1 MAKNT
6 DEKLNIQEA
15 ITAFVKDDI
24 SKAGINL
31 FTVLG
36 YDTSLQAP
44 LDDKTYEEFKGNYI
58 ETSPNAE
65 RFSEDKAMTN
75 EWKSI
80 DILFQLTDNSFSGQL
95 QLFDSKLDPLNPQS
109 YLCFAIELHGN
120 EYTKSQI
127 ANITREVNKLFP
139 IPIFIVYKYGEYL
152 TLAIINRRVNKRDND
167 KDVLEKVTLIKDI
180 IFAKPHRA
188 HIEILYDMNLKQL
201 EAQIKFS
208 VTNFSS
214 LHKAW
219 SEILDTQTLN
229 KRFYTEL
236 SNWYF
241 WAIKTVVYPGYEME
255 AEKNSLFTKED
266 KLREYNA
273 KNLIRLLTRLL
284 FVWFIKEKDLIP
296 EELFDEQKIHNLI
309 TTFNPEY
316 NTTEDKANPAASSFY
331 YKAILQNLFFASLNA
346 EQGKRAFRIDGQN
359 QNATSLMRYKRY
371 HKTPDDF
378 IKLIE
383 SKVPFMNGGLFEC
396 LDQQDD
402 ERKGKKGGAI
412 INYEDGFSD
421 RKNNEL
427 FVPDYIFFGKDVK
440 VDLSSEYDD
449 KKKKDVTVNG
459 IINILQKYKFT
470 IAENTPVEEDIA
482 LDPEL
487 LGRVFEN
494 LLASYNPE
502 TKTNARK
509 QTGSF
514 YTPRPIVEYMVD
526 ESLKAYLK
534 TKIKDAALSKSSL
547 EEITKSVEEIEN
559 NLDSKLDNLIAYNE
573 SEPEF
578 SDEERFQILKYI
590 DECKILDPAC
600 GSGAFPMGILQK
612 MVYVIHKLDPQ
623 NDNWK
628 QIQIQKISNDTKL
641 TPKEKNDLQKELLTV
656 FDDNELDYAR
666 KLYLIENCIHGIDIQ
681 PIATQ
686 ISRLRF
692 FISLIVD
699 QKVDGNKANFGV
711 RPLPNLENRFVT
723 ANSLIGLN
731 EETATLFD
739 KDIEPLMERLQTV
752 RHNLFNAKSPKY
764 KFELKQED
772 KQIRQELEQTLMSLG
787 FGKENAKLI
796 STWDPYDKNRSAEF
810 FDAEWMFGVKDGFD
824 VVIGN
829 PPYIRIQ
836 TLNNI
841 DSRLV
846 KKYNEDYSEITV
858 GNYDLYLLFMYF
870 SLHIIK
876 STGIVNYIQPNK
888 FMLATMGTKIRN
900 ILKKQKFVKRIIDF
914 GTNQIFETATT
925 YTCLVFLSKNKEES
939 FELKKFNLDEDFLD
953 FRNIS
958 FVDIPFNS
966 LPDTANWTLA
976 TGTSN
981 IIVEKIKSQKYK
993 FHEITDK
1000 IFKGSSTGNDKIFLF
1015 DKISENES
1023 TYTVKSETVKASFC
1037 IEKEICRKFLY
1048 GESVLRYSEPIPAKL
1063 LLFPYHISNGKHIL
1077 YSSSELKKQYPLAFE
1092 YLELQKDLLLS
1103 RKLPLTDENYFK
1115 FSAARSLNDYEQPKI
1130 LIPDMLVSNRIG
1142 FDINGD
1148 FFTGPAIHCP
1158 VFNTVGKEMHQKVYL
1173 GLLNSKVFWYFISKT
1188 STALRGDA
1196 YRLTPE
1202 FLNDFAFPSLSPEQQ
1217 KHIIELVDKILAEK
1231 KNDREADTSEL
1242 EHKIDELVYKLYGL
1256 TDEEIAVVEGR

>member
-6 DEKLNIQEA
+6 DEKLSIQEA
-15 ITAFVKDDI
+15 IKAFSKENI
-24 SKAGINL
+24 SNAGINL
-31 FTVLG
+31 FSVLG

-44 LDDKTYEEFKGNYI
+44 LDIKTYTEFKENYI
-58 ETSPNAE
+58 DTSPSSD
-65 RFSEDKAMTN
+65 RFSEEKALVSD
-75 EWKSI
+75 WKSI
-80 DILFQLTDNSFSGQL
+80 DILFQLTDDSFSNQP
-95 QLFDSKLDPLNPQS
+95 QLFDSTFNKLNPQS
-109 YLCFAIELHGN
+109 YLCFAIELDKE
-120 EYTKSQI
+120 EYSKSQI
-127 ANITREVNKLFP
+127 ANITREINKLFS
-139 IPIFIVYKYGEYL
+139 IPIIIIFKYAKSL
-152 TLAIINRRVNKRDND
+152 TLSVINRRVNKRDNER
-167 KDVLEKVTLIKDI
+167 DVLEKVTLIKDI
-180 IFAKPHRA
+180 FYEKPHRA
-188 HIEILYDMNLKQL
+188 HIEILFDMSLSQL
-201 EAQIKFS
+201 STEYTIY
-208 VTNFSS
+208 NFET

-219 SEILDTQTLN
+219 SEVLDTQTLN

-266 KLREYNA
+266 KLREHNA

-296 EELFDEQKIHNLI
+296 EELFEEQAINDLI
-309 TTFNPEY
+309 TSFEPDNY
-316 NTTEDKANPAASSFY
+316 YSSDAINKEIKSIY

-346 EQGKRAFRIDGQN
+346 EQGKRAFRLDGQN
-359 QNATSLMRYKRY
+359 QNATSLMRYQRF
-371 HKTPDDF
+371 HKTPNNF
-378 IKLIE
+378 VELIE

-396 LDQQDD
+396 LDSQDD
-402 ERKGKKGGAI
+402 EKKGKKGGAI

-421 RKNNEL
+421 RKDNEL
-427 FVPDYIFFGKDVK
+427 FVPDYIFFRKDVK

-534 TKIKDAALSKSSL
+534 TKIKDAALSKGSL

-628 QIQIQKISNDTKL
+628 QIQIQKISNDANL
-641 TPKEKNDLQKELLTV
+641 TPKEKNELQSELLTV

-699 QKVDGNKANFGV
+699 QKVDDNKANFGI

-731 EETATLFD
+731 DDTGYLAENEILD
-739 KDIEPLMERLQTV
+739 LKKELSTV
-752 RHNLFNAKSPKY
+752 RHKLFNAKSPSY
-764 KFELKQED
+764 KFELKQKD
-772 KQIRQELEQTLMSLG
+772 KEIRKMMEQALLESG
-787 FGKENAKLI
+787 FGKENASMI

-810 FDAEWMFGVKDGFD
+810 FDAEWMFGIKDGFD
-824 VVIGN
+824 IVIGN
-829 PPYIRIQ
+829 PPYISAPAQIADKGMNKQRQKLVDSKRFKSLYQKWDIYIVFIELGIQ
-836 TLNNI
+836 LSKQNGIITMIVPYPLTNQLYAKVLRKMLVEEYDMFELCDLN
-841 DSRLV
+841 
-846 KKYNEDYSEITV
+846 
-858 GNYDLYLLFMYF
+858 
-870 SLHIIK
+870 
-876 STGIVNYIQPNK
+876 
-888 FMLATMGTKIRN
+888 GTKIFDN
-900 ILKKQKFVKRIIDF
+900 
-914 GTNQIFETATT
+914 ATVSN
-925 YTCLVFLSKNKEES
+925 C
-939 FELKKFNLDEDFLD
+939 
-953 FRNIS
+953 
-958 FVDIPFNS
+958 IPFIRK
-966 LPDTANWTLA
+966 T
-976 TGTSN
+976 TS
-981 IIVEKIKSQKYK
+981 KGKSW
-993 FHEITDK
+993 I
-1000 IFKGSSTGNDKIFLF
+1000 SN
-1015 DKISENES
+1015 ISENWEIS
-1023 TYTVKSETVKASFC
+1023 RTFEQPHTELVQDEKTYVWNVTQEKRETNRHADMHVLGDYCYVSYGLRPNSDEKTAKGEFKKEDLISDVEDGTPRRKYIEAKD
-1037 IEKEICRKFLY
+1037 IEKYKITRIRYLEY
-1048 GESVLRYSEPIPAKL
+1048 GTSRSPEKLVRPTFDKWFEPAKL
-1063 LLFPYHISNGKHIL
+1063 FFNRLGDLVGTVDFDNKYLHNDSIIGAALWKDLKGVENKSIASSIKKFSSMPRYEMEELSKTVDLRYLLGVMNSRYASVLLTNLRGGDYHILPGT
-1077 YSSSELKKQYPLAFE
+1077 YS
-1092 YLELQKDLLLS
+1092 
-1103 RKLPLTDENYFK
+1103 
-1115 FSAARSLNDYEQPKI
+1115 
-1130 LIPDMLVSNRIG
+1130 
-1142 FDINGD
+1142 
-1148 FFTGPAIHCP
+1148 
-1158 VFNTVGKEMHQKVYL
+1158 
-1173 GLLNSKVFWYFISKT
+1173 
-1188 STALRGDA
+1188 
-1196 YRLTPE
+1196 
-1202 FLNDFAFPSLSPEQQ
+1202 
-1217 KHIIELVDKILAEK
+1217 
-1231 KNDREADTSEL
+1231 
-1242 EHKIDELVYKLYGL
+1242 
-1256 TDEEIAVVEGR
+1256 

>member
-58 ETSPNAE
+58 ENSPNAE

-109 YLCFAIELHGN
+109 YLGFAIELHGN

-188 HIEILYDMNLKQL
+188 HIEILYDMSLKQL

-219 SEILDTQTLN
+219 SEVLDTQTLN

-266 KLREYNA
+266 KLREHNT

-284 FVWFIKEKDLIP
+284 FVWFIKEKGLIP
-296 EELFDEQKIHNLI
+296 EELFDEQVINNLI
-309 TTFNPEY
+309 TSFEPEKY
-316 NTTEDKANPAASSFY
+316 YSSDAMNIENKSIY

-346 EQGKRAFRIDGQN
+346 EHGKRAFRLDGQN
-359 QNATSLMRYKRY
+359 QNATSLMRYQRF
-371 HKTPDDF
+371 HKNPHGF
-378 IKLIE
+378 VELIE

-396 LDQQDD
+396 LDSQDD
-402 ERKGKKGGAI
+402 ERKGRKGGALV
-412 INYEDGFSD
+412 NYEDGFSD
-421 RKNNEL
+421 REDNKL
-427 FVPDYIFFGKDVK
+427 FVPDYVFFGKNIK
-440 VDLSSEYDD
+440 VDLSTEYDD
-449 KKKKDVTVNG
+449 KKKKDVIVNG
-459 IINILQKYKFT
+459 IIHILQKYKFT

-534 TKIKDAALSKSSL
+534 TRIKKSAISTGSL
-547 EEITKSVEEIEN
+547 EEATIALEKNGGT
-559 NLDSKLDNLIAYNE
+559 LDSKLDNLVAYNE
-573 SEPEF
+573 LEPEF
-578 SDEERFQILKYI
+578 TEDECFQILQYI
-590 DECKILDPAC
+590 DECRILDPAC

-612 MVYVIHKLDPQ
+612 MVYLIHKLDPQ
-623 NDNWK
+623 NDSWK
-628 QIQIQKISNDTKL
+628 QIQIQKISNDPKL
-641 TPKEKNDLQKELLTV
+641 TPKEKNGLQREILSV

-699 QKVDGNKANFGV
+699 QKVDSTKPNFGV

-723 ANSLIGLN
+723 ANSLIGLD

-739 KDIEPLMERLQTV
+739 KDIEPLMERLQKV
-752 RHNLFNAKSPKY
+752 RHNLFNAKTPEY
-764 KFELKQED
+764 KFDLRQED
-772 KQIRQELEQTLMSLG
+772 KAIRMELEAELVRNG
-787 FGKENAKLI
+787 FGQKNAKLL
-796 STWDPYDKNRSAEF
+796 STWDPYDKNKTADF
-810 FDAEWMFGVKDGFD
+810 FDAEWMFGIKDGFD
-824 VVIGN
+824 IVIGN
-829 PPYIRIQ
+829 PPYVNINTMSQMHEVFKQIYPEIHTGYNDLMYYFICQGIRLLSYNGIQ
-836 TLNNI
+836 TFITSNYFLGNDYAKKLRLFLNDKLEKVINFH
-841 DSRLV
+841 
-846 KKYNEDYSEITV
+846 NATV
-858 GNYDLYLLFMYF
+858 
-870 SLHIIK
+870 
-876 STGIVNYIQPNK
+876 
-888 FMLATMGTKIRN
+888 
-900 ILKKQKFVKRIIDF
+900 
-914 GTNQIFETATT
+914 FESASVHTA
-925 YTCLVFLSKNKEES
+925 
-939 FELKKFNLDEDFLD
+939 
-953 FRNIS
+953 IS
-958 FVDIPFNS
+958 F
-966 LPDTANWTLA
+966 TKKK
-976 TGTSN
+976 TG
-981 IIVEKIKSQKYK
+981 
-993 FHEITDK
+993 TDK
-1000 IFKGSSTGNDKIFLF
+1000 IKFYTYKKDFLNTLELNDDYEYCELERKKLSDTWIVSNVQSFKIIEKMKKNSVLLGSISEIAKGAETGKNGIFSVPKAIIEANNIELEIVRQCIKNSHIQRYVINKIDLWLIYCDNDFSKTKYPNAYAYLEKFKNELLERRGPKTGEYEWWRLHRPSDKIIHDAKEKLVVPYRADHNRFAY
-1015 DKISENES
+1015 DNEQCFNDGGDIRAIVIKKYS
-1023 TYTVKSETVKASFC
+1023 GYS
-1037 IEKEICRKFLY
+1037 IKF
-1048 GESVLRYSEPIPAKL
+1048 I
-1063 LLFPYHISNGKHIL
+1063 
-1077 YSSSELKKQYPLAFE
+1077 
-1092 YLELQKDLLLS
+1092 
-1103 RKLPLTDENYFK
+1103 
-1115 FSAARSLNDYEQPKI
+1115 
-1130 LIPDMLVSNRIG
+1130 
-1142 FDINGD
+1142 
-1148 FFTGPAIHCP
+1148 
-1158 VFNTVGKEMHQKVYL
+1158 L
-1173 GLLNSKVFWYFISKT
+1173 GLLNSTLLDWFYGFIGKPKGNAREYFNKPLAEIPIPT
-1188 STALRGDA
+1188 TTA
-1196 YRLTPE
+1196 
-1202 FLNDFAFPSLSPEQQ
+1202 EQQ
-1217 KHIIELVDKILAEK
+1217 KPIIDLVDKILAAK
-1231 KNDREADTSEL
+1231 KADTTSDTSEL
-1242 EHKIDELVYKLYGL
+1242 EHEIDELVYKLYGL

>member
-15 ITAFVKDDI
+15 ITAFAKDDI

-36 YDTSLQAP
+36 YDTSLQAS

-58 ETSPNAE
+58 ENSPNAE
-65 RFSEDKAMTN
+65 RFSEEKAMTN

-80 DILFQLTDNSFSGQL
+80 DILFQLTDDSFSGQL

-139 IPIFIVYKYGEYL
+139 IPIFIVFKYEEYL
-152 TLAIINRRVNKRDND
+152 TLAIINRRVNKRDNN

-188 HIEILYDMNLKQL
+188 HVEILYDMSLKQL
-201 EAQIKFS
+201 ETQIKFS
-208 VTNFSS
+208 VTNFDL

-219 SEILDTQTLN
+219 SEVLDTQTLN

-241 WAIKTVVYPGYEME
+241 WAIKTVVYPGSKME
-255 AEKNSLFTKED
+255 ADQNSLFMED
-266 KLREYNA
+266 EKSREHNA

-316 NTTEDKANPAASSFY
+316 NTTEDKANPSASSCY

-371 HKTPDDF
+371 HKNPDDF

-402 ERKGKKGGAI
+402 ERKGKKGGALV
-412 INYEDGFSD
+412 NYEDGFSD
-421 RKNNEL
+421 REDNKL
-427 FVPDYIFFGKDVK
+427 FVPDFIFFGKNIK

-459 IINILQKYKFT
+459 IVNILQKYKFT

-534 TKIKDAALSKSSL
+534 TKIKDAALSKGSL

-573 SEPEF
+573 KEPEF
-578 SDEERFQILKYI
+578 TAEERFQILQYI

-628 QIQIQKISNDTKL
+628 QIQIQKISKDAKL
-641 TPKEKNDLQKELLTV
+641 TPKEKNELQKELLTV

-699 QKVDGNKANFGV
+699 QTVDSDKSNFGV

-723 ANSLIGLN
+723 ANSLIGLD

-739 KDIEPLMERLQTV
+739 KDIEPLTERLQKV

-764 KFELKQED
+764 KFELRQED
-772 KQIRQELEQTLMSLG
+772 KAIRTELEAALVKNG
-787 FGKENAKLI
+787 FGQKNAKLL
-796 STWDPYDKNRSAEF
+796 STWDPYDKNKTADF
-810 FDAEWMFGVKDGFD
+810 FDAEWMFGIKDGFD

-829 PPYIRIQ
+829 PPYISAPAQIADKGMNLQRQKLVESKRFKSLYQKWDIYVVFIELGLQ
-836 TLNNI
+836 LCKQNGIITMIVPYPLTNQLYAKVLRKMLVEEYDMFELCDLN
-841 DSRLV
+841 
-846 KKYNEDYSEITV
+846 
-858 GNYDLYLLFMYF
+858 
-870 SLHIIK
+870 
-876 STGIVNYIQPNK
+876 
-888 FMLATMGTKIRN
+888 GTKIFDN
-900 ILKKQKFVKRIIDF
+900 
-914 GTNQIFETATT
+914 ATVSN
-925 YTCLVFLSKNKEES
+925 C
-939 FELKKFNLDEDFLD
+939 
-953 FRNIS
+953 
-958 FVDIPFNS
+958 IPFIRKI
-966 LPDTANWTLA
+966 
-976 TGTSN
+976 TS
-981 IIVEKIKSQKYK
+981 KGKSW
-993 FHEITDK
+993 I
-1000 IFKGSSTGNDKIFLF
+1000 SN
-1015 DKISENES
+1015 ISENWEIS
-1023 TYTVKSETVKASFC
+1023 RSFEQPHAELVQDEKTYVWNVTQEKRETNRHKNMHVLGDYCYISVGMVLNADEKKAKGEFTKDDLISEKQDKIHCKKYVEGKDLERYL
-1037 IEKEICRKFLY
+1037 IKRVRFLEY
-1048 GESVLRYSEPIPAKL
+1048 GTERCPAKIRRPT
-1063 LLFPYHISNGKHIL
+1063 FPEL
-1077 YSSSELKKQYPLAFE
+1077 YSSKKLMVNGLGEFKVVLDDNGEFCSNHKGQLCIPWKELHEVNNKSIEGSIRKFSS
-1092 YLELQKDLLLS
+1092 LS
-1103 RKLPLTDENYFK
+1103 RLEMEKLSKTVDLHYLLGIMNSCYASVLLTNL
-1115 FSAARSLNDYEQPKI
+1115 R
-1130 LIPDMLVSNRIG
+1130 G
-1142 FDINGD
+1142 GD
-1148 FFTGPAIHCP
+1148 FNI
-1158 VFNTVGKEMHQKVYL
+1158 Y
-1173 GLLNSKVFWYFISKT
+1173 
-1188 STALRGDA
+1188 
-1196 YRLTPE
+1196 PE
-1202 FLNDFAFPSLSPEQQ
+1202 HIRNIPIPSATPEQQ
-1217 KHIIELVDKILAEK
+1217 KPIIDLVDKILDAK
-1231 KNDREADTSEL
+1231 KADATADTSEL
-1242 EHKIDELVYKLYGL
+1242 ERKVDDLVYELYGL
-1256 TDEEIAVVEGR
+1256 TEDEIAVVEGR

>member
-6 DEKLNIQEA
+6 DEKLSIQEA
-15 ITAFVKDDI
+15 IKAFSNENI
-24 SKAGINL
+24 SNAGINL
-31 FTVLG
+31 FSVLG

-44 LDDKTYEEFKGNYI
+44 LDKKTYAEFKENYI
-58 ETSPNAE
+58 DTSPSSD
-65 RFSEDKAMTN
+65 RFSEEKALVSD
-75 EWKSI
+75 WKSI
-80 DILFQLTDNSFSGQL
+80 DILFQLTDDSFSNQP
-95 QLFDSKLDPLNPQS
+95 QLFDSTFNKLNPQS
-109 YLCFAIELHGN
+109 YLCFAIELN
-120 EYTKSQI
+120 KEEYSKSQI
-127 ANITREVNKLFP
+127 ANITREINKLFS
-139 IPIFIVYKYGEYL
+139 IPIIIIFKYAKSL
-152 TLAIINRRVNKRDND
+152 TLSVINRRVNKRDNER
-167 KDVLEKVTLIKDI
+167 DVLEKVTLIKDI
-180 IFAKPHRA
+180 FYEKPHRA
-188 HIEILYDMNLKQL
+188 HIEILFDMSLAQL
-201 EAQIKFS
+201 STEYTIY
-208 VTNFSS
+208 NFET

-219 SEILDTQTLN
+219 SKVLDTQTLN

-266 KLREYNA
+266 KLREHNA

-296 EELFDEQKIHNLI
+296 EELFEEQAINDLI
-309 TTFNPEY
+309 TSFEP
-316 NTTEDKANPAASSFY
+316 DKYYSSDAINKESKSIY

-346 EQGKRAFRIDGQN
+346 EQGKRAFRLDGQN
-359 QNATSLMRYKRY
+359 QNATSLMRYQRF
-371 HKTPDDF
+371 HKTPNNF
-378 IKLIE
+378 VELIE

-396 LDQQDD
+396 LDSQDD
-402 ERKGKKGGAI
+402 EKKGKKGGAI

-421 RKNNEL
+421 RKDNEL
-427 FVPDYIFFGKDVK
+427 FVPDYVFFGKEIR

-534 TKIKDAALSKSSL
+534 TKIKDAALSKGTL

-628 QIQIQKISNDTKL
+628 QIQIQKISNDANL
-641 TPKEKNDLQKELLTV
+641 TPKEKNELQSELLTV

-699 QKVDGNKANFGV
+699 QKVDDNKANFGI

-731 EETATLFD
+731 DETATLFD
-739 KDIEPLMERLQTV
+739 KEIEPLMSRLQKV

-772 KQIRQELEQTLMSLG
+772 KQIRKELEDTLISLG

-796 STWDPYDKNRSAEF
+796 SIWDPYDKNRSAEF
-810 FDAEWMFGVKDGFD
+810 FDAEWMFGIKDGFD

-829 PPYIRIQ
+829 PPYIPTEKISKDEKKLFSKIYKSAFGRINIYPLFYELGIKL
-836 TLNNI
+836 LNRNGI
-841 DSRLV
+841 LAYITPYTIMKNQYYIAARKVILEESKIQILV
-846 KKYNEDYSEITV
+846 DFEN
-858 GNYDLYLLFMYF
+858 
-870 SLHIIK
+870 K
-876 STGIVNYIQPNK
+876 S
-888 FMLATMGTKIRN
+888 
-900 ILKKQKFVKRIIDF
+900 
-914 GTNQIFETATT
+914 IFENATVDSII
-925 YTCLVFLSKNKEES
+925 LILSKGGNNSSFSYVSKILDLENEEYETKNVLLS
-939 FELKKFNLDEDFLD
+939 SIMEKKDL
-953 FRNIS
+953 S
-958 FVDIPFNS
+958 FVDTESNSISSKLSENTILLSEIINFKQGIITGGNKKFISKEKTKISRKVLTGSNFNKYS
-966 LPDTANWTLA
+966 LVWDGNYVLYDIEKLHRARTPEIFEQT
-976 TGTSN
+976 
-981 IIVEKIKSQKYK
+981 EKIILRQ
-993 FHEITDK
+993 T
-1000 IFKGSSTGNDKIFLF
+1000 GSYPIATID
-1015 DKISENES
+1015 DEQY
-1023 TYTVKSETVKASFC
+1023 YTLDTV
-1037 IEKEICRKFLY
+1037 
-1048 GESVLRYSEPIPAKL
+1048 
-1063 LLFPYHISNGKHIL
+1063 HNG
-1077 YSSSELKKQYPLAFE
+1077 
-1092 YLELQKDLLLS
+1092 
-1103 RKLPLTDENYFK
+1103 
-1115 FSAARSLNDYEQPKI
+1115 I
-1130 LIPDMLVSNRIG
+1130 LINKD
-1142 FDINGD
+1142 FDIRY
-1148 FFTGPAIHCP
+1148 
-1158 VFNTVGKEMHQKVYL
+1158 VL
-1173 GLLNSKVFWYFISKT
+1173 GLLNSQLLRYIYENSINETGKVFAQVKIIYINPLPIKVVT
-1188 STALRGDA
+1188 K
-1196 YRLTPE
+1196 
-1202 FLNDFAFPSLSPEQQ
+1202 EQQ
-1217 KHIIELVDKILAEK
+1217 QEIITLVDKILAAK
-1231 KNDREADTSEL
+1231 KADSSADTTEW
-1242 EHKIDELVYKLYGL
+1242 EKQIDQKVYELYGL
-1256 TDEEIAVVEGR
+1256 TEEEIATVEGK

>member
-6 DEKLNIQEA
+6 DEKLNILEA
-15 ITAFVKDDI
+15 IKAFANDDI
-24 SKAGINL
+24 TNAGINL
-31 FTVLG
+31 FSVLG

-44 LDDKTYEEFKGNYI
+44 LDKKTYMEFKENYI
-58 ETSPNAE
+58 DSSPSAD
-65 RFSEDKAMTN
+65 RFNEAKALVSD
-75 EWKSI
+75 WKSI
-80 DILFQLTDNSFSGQL
+80 DILFQLTNDSFNGTKS
-95 QLFDSKLDPLNPQS
+95 LFEESINPTDMQS
-109 YLCFAIELHGN
+109 YLCFAIELIN
-120 EYTKSQI
+120 EDYSKSQI
-127 ANITREVNKLFP
+127 ANITREINKLFS
-139 IPIFIVYKYGEYL
+139 IPIIIIFKYSKLL
-152 TLAIINRRVNKRDND
+152 TLSVINRRVNKRNSDR
-167 KDVLEKVTLIKDI
+167 DVLEKVTLIKDI
-180 IFAKPHRA
+180 FFEKPHSA
-188 HIEILYDMNLKQL
+188 HIEILFDMSFAQLKA
-201 EAQIKFS
+201 EYTIY
-208 VTNFSS
+208 NFET

-219 SEILDTQTLN
+219 SEVLDTQILN

-266 KLREYNA
+266 KLREHNA

-296 EELFDEQKIHNLI
+296 KELFDEQVINNLI
-309 TTFNPEY
+309 TSFEP
-316 NTTEDKANPAASSFY
+316 DKYYSSDTIDKENKSIY

-346 EQGKRAFRIDGQN
+346 EHGKRAFRLDGQN
-359 QNATSLMRYKRY
+359 QNATSLMRYQRF
-371 HKTPDDF
+371 HKNPHGF
-378 IKLIE
+378 VELIE
-383 SKVPFMNGGLFEC
+383 TKVPFMNGGLFEC
-396 LDQQDD
+396 LDHQDD
-402 ERKGKKGGAI
+402 EKKGKKGGAI

-421 RKNNEL
+421 RKDNEL

-449 KKKKDVTVNG
+449 RRKKDVTVNG

-534 TKIKDAALSKSSL
+534 TKIKDTALSKGTL
-547 EEITKSVEEIEN
+547 EEITKSAEEIEN

-578 SDEERFQILKYI
+578 SDEERFQILKYL

-628 QIQIQKISNDTKL
+628 LLQVEKITQDKNLSA
-641 TPKEKNDLQKELLTV
+641 KEKNELISEISSV

-739 KDIEPLMERLQTV
+739 KEIEPLMFRLQKV

-772 KQIRQELEQTLMSLG
+772 KQIRKELEDTLVSLG

-810 FDAEWMFGVKDGFD
+810 FDAEWMFGIKDGFD
-824 VVIGN
+824 IVIGN
-829 PPYIRIQ
+829 PPYI
-836 TLNNI
+836 
-841 DSRLV
+841 DSETMTRV
-846 KKYNEDYSEITV
+846 MPEMREKYTE
-858 GNYDLYLLFMYF
+858 
-870 SLHIIK
+870 
-876 STGIVNYIQPNK
+876 
-888 FMLATMGTKIRN
+888 
-900 ILKKQKFVKRIIDF
+900 
-914 GTNQIFETATT
+914 IFETAKGNWDI
-925 YTCLVFLSKNKEES
+925 YVLF
-939 FELKKFNLDEDFLD
+939 FE
-953 FRNIS
+953 
-958 FVDIPFNS
+958 V
-966 LPDTANWTLA
+966 A
-976 TGTSN
+976 
-981 IIVEKIKSQKYK
+981 
-993 FHEITDK
+993 
-1000 IFKGSSTGNDKIFLF
+1000 
-1015 DKISENES
+1015 
-1023 TYTVKSETVKASFC
+1023 
-1037 IEKEICRKFLY
+1037 
-1048 GESVLRYSEPIPAKL
+1048 
-1063 LLFPYHISNGKHIL
+1063 
-1077 YSSSELKKQYPLAFE
+1077 LKKQRQGGTTAFIVPNKIVSIGYAEAIRDYIAKNADFISLRDYSRVSVFDASVYPCTLIFSKTKVKNIEIAKMVE
-1092 YLELQKDLLLS
+1092 IDEIGYKNILTNELFYSQNNWNGWLGTPDEVSLLTKLIEKSKYVVKD
-1103 RKLPLTDENYFK
+1103 KYTV
-1115 FSAARSLNDYEQPKI
+1115 SAAATVNEAYQVKEILDDNSYSKETFKLINSGTIDRYSSLWGIKDTKYIKGIYKTPVVNKRTLKNILPKRYELAETEKLIVASMTKI
-1130 LIPDMLVSNRIG
+1130 LE
-1142 FDINGD
+1142 
-1148 FFTGPAIHCP
+1148 
-1158 VFNTVGKEMHQKVYL
+1158 VFYDEGVYL
-1173 GLLNSKVFWYFISKT
+1173 AGKSTTCILENTNEYNLKLLIGILNSKLESFWLIRKYNSQAMSGEAINV
-1188 STALRGDA
+1188 STLVVENLPLPD
-1196 YRLTPE
+1196 LSE
-1202 FLNDFAFPSLSPEQQ
+1202 NDKQD
-1217 KHIIELVDKILAEK
+1217 IINLVNKILAAK
-1231 KNDREADTSEL
+1231 KVDSSADTIEW
-1242 EHKIDELVYKLYGL
+1242 EKQIDYKVYELYGL
-1256 TDEEIAVVEGR
+1256 TSEEIAIVEGR